1 MNWLYYLAEANLYLC
16 VFYLA
21 YCVFLVKETH
31 YQLNRAYLLFSCL
44 MAFVLPVLQVG
55 ALRPAVVDS
64 APVASYVVTQAPQY
78 PVTTVIASAPVVA
91 PTATF
96 SIDDYLWLA
105 YVAGAIVVLLLLTLK
120 LYSVFKLTRNNKA
133 KLGSYKM
140 VYLKDTDVAFS
151 FFNYLFIG
159 TRAAGANTI
168 ITHEL
173 VHIRQKH
180 SADIMFLE
188 LLKVICWFN
197 PCVYLLQNSLKTVH
211 EYIADEQ
218 TAATE
223 ADALTYSSFLVNNA
237 YGAGGSSITHSFFN
251 YNLLKK
257 RIIMLNQQRSGKL
270 ARLKYLVALP
280 VCAGLLCA
288 STLAFSKTYGLVTL
302 GAVTTAKT
310 TNTPIKTSTI
320 PADTLTT
327 KKGYKYSETL
337 LYKKNGP
344 TTCTVT
350 FYEADGSKSV
360 FSSSPTSYSI
370 SKEHTDKSFF
380 SSNPTYYSMVKEL
393 KDKYGYEF
401 PKGSFPPEPPK
412 PKVDKVR
419 FPAKSKHGYDVVKFP
434 PPVVKPKGDV
444 SKLSP
449 PPPEPPKPKADQI
462 KLPPVVKPKKTD
474 VVKFPPRYAVGR
486 NGEMSKL
493 SPPPPEPPKPKV
505 DQVRFPTLVKGELK
519 TTSTGYK
526 YEETGYLIDGKE
538 TNFRVIIHEKNGE
551 EKDFFRNSASKAQI
565 KLLKDKYG
573 YTFPTM
579 EIQDRM
585 PPPPPMPAAAQPA
598 KPTSSLLNKRN
609 STQNSLT
616 NSFNGRQLIIVN
628 DKPILSQQQKDRL
641 KSGGYLSM
649 TASDSVITYGKN
661 DPYALAKWGPDAAN
675 GVVVLF
681 GNASVTVK

>member
-31 YQLNRAYLLFSCL
+31 YQLNRAYLLLSCI

-55 ALRPAVVDS
+55 ALRPNVVDS
-64 APVASYVVTQAPQY
+64 APVASYVATQAPQY
-78 PVTTVIASAPVVA
+78 PVTTVISSAPAVA
-91 PTATF
+91 PTPAF

-105 YVAGAIVVLLLLTLK
+105 YVAGAVVVLLLLMLK

-197 PCVYLLQNSLKTVH
+197 PCIYLLQNSLKTVH

-218 TAATE
+218 TAAIE

-270 ARLKYLVALP
+270 ARLKYLIAVP

-288 STLAFSKTYGLVTL
+288 STLAFSKSYGWIDLSPATKISFVT
-302 GAVTTAKT
+302 VK
-310 TNTPIKTSTI
+310 NTLN
-320 PADTLTT
+320 DTLTT
-327 KKGYKYSETL
+327 PKGFKYNEKVYS
-337 LYKKNGP
+337 KNGQKYAE
-344 TTCTVT
+344 VT
-350 FYEADGSKSV
+350 FFEAGGKTQTITSAPMTKSKLV
-360 FSSSPTSYSI
+360 L
-370 SKEHTDKSFF
+370 
-380 SSNPTYYSMVKEL
+380 L
-393 KDKYGYEF
+393 KQYGYEF
-401 PKGSFPPEPPK
+401 PQGTVPPPPPPMPPKSKTDQVKFPPRYVVGKKGELSKLPPPPPEPPK
-412 PKVDKVR
+412 PKVDQ
-419 FPAKSKHGYDVVKFP
+419 VKFP
-434 PPVVKPKGDV
+434 SAVKG
-444 SKLSP
+444 
-449 PPPEPPKPKADQI
+449 Q
-462 KLPPVVKPKKTD
+462 
-474 VVKFPPRYAVGR
+474 
-486 NGEMSKL
+486 SKL

-505 DQVRFPTLVKGELK
+505 DQVKFPPKRKMDVVKFPPPEPPKPKVDQVKFPPKQDQVKFPPLANGELRS
-519 TTSTGYK
+519 TVTGYK

-551 EKDFFRNSASKAQI
+551 EKAFFRNSATKAQI

-585 PPPPPMPAAAQPA
+585 PPPPPMPPAAQPA

-609 STQNSLT
+609 STENSAA
-616 NSFNGRQLIIVN
+616 NPFDGRQLIIVN
-628 DKPILSQQQKDRL
+628 GKPILSQQQKDRL
-641 KSGGYLSM
+641 KSGGYLSIA
-649 TASDSVITYGKN
+649 ASDSVITYGKN

-675 GVVVLF
+675 GVVALF
-681 GNASVTVK
+681 GKAFVTVK

>member
-1 MNWLYYLAEANLYLC
+1 MNWPFYLAEANLYLC

-31 YQLNRAYLLFSCL
+31 YQLNRAYLLLSCV

-55 ALRPAVVDS
+55 ALRPPVVDS
-64 APVASYVVTQAPQY
+64 APVASYVVTQPSQY
-78 PVTTVIASAPVVA
+78 PVTTVISSPPAVA
-91 PTATF
+91 PTPAF

-105 YVAGAIVVLLLLTLK
+105 YVAGAVVVLLLLALK

-133 KLGSYKM
+133 KLGNYKM

-197 PCVYLLQNSLKTVH
+197 PCIYLLQNSLKTVH

-288 STLAFSKTYGLVTL
+288 STLAFSKSYGWIDITP
-302 GAVTTAKT
+302 AAKT
-310 TNTPIKTSTI
+310 TVLP
-320 PADTLTT
+320 DTLVTP
-327 KKGYKYSETL
+327 KGFKYKETIYS
-337 LYKKNGP
+337 KNGVKYGE
-344 TTCTVT
+344 VT
-350 FYEADGSKSV
+350 FFEANGQTKTFKSD
-360 FSSSPTSYSI
+360 PMTEATLNLL
-370 SKEHTDKSFF
+370 KEQ
-380 SSNPTYYSMVKEL
+380 
-393 KDKYGYEF
+393 YGYQF
-401 PKGSFPPEPPK
+401 PKGTKLDVVKFPPK
-412 PKVDKVR
+412 PKVDKL
-419 FPAKSKHGYDVVKFP
+419 KFP
-434 PPVVKPKGDV
+434 PPAVKV
-444 SKLSP
+444 RNIKLSP
-449 PPPEPPKPKADQI
+449 PPPEPPKPK
-462 KLPPVVKPKKTD
+462 VD
-474 VVKFPPRYAVGR
+474 VVKFPPPTVKVH
-486 NGEMSKL
+486 NIKL

-505 DQVRFPTLVKGELK
+505 DQVKFPPKRKMDVVKFPPPEPPKPKVDQVKFPPKQDQVHFPPLANGELRS
-519 TTSTGYK
+519 TVTGYK

-551 EKDFFRNSASKAQI
+551 QKDFFRNSATKAQI

-585 PPPPPMPAAAQPA
+585 PPPPPAA
-598 KPTSSLLNKRN
+598 KPTSSLLNQRN
-609 STQNSLT
+609 S
-616 NSFNGRQLIIVN
+616 NGGSVTRAGLNNVIVDTKSSTGNQVNARPLIIVN
-628 DKPILSQQQKDRL
+628 DKPFILSKQQIDRL
-641 KSGGYLSM
+641 KSGGDVLT

-675 GVVVLF
+675 GVVALF
-681 GNASVTVK
+681 GKAFVTVK